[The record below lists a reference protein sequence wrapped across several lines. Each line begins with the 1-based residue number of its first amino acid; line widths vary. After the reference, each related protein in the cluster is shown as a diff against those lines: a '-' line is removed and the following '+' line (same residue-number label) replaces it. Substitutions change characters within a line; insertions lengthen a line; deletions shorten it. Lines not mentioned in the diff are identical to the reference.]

1 MLRISPVGALGALF
15 LVLLQSAACS
25 EPARITEVEHFES
38 VVLKSADIYLVLF
51 TFESDDPIRGRGVNQ
66 EQCRKVEAGMS
77 ALIEKLAPLGITVM
91 VADVEDVSAIASE
104 FNVRS
109 TPFRAFEIPHGRTV
123 GLPATA
129 GGSAEAASVNCC
141 LHLILTLLRLTFF
154 APFSKLILYSVFLS
168 SGPKAN
174 ASPGAALQDPSKERR
189 RLQGRC
195 AHGSRA
201 GPSPASLGF
210 TAYSQVVVLGF

>member
-104 FNVRS
+104 FNVRKRMLPQALLFK
-109 TPFRAFEIPHGRTV
+109 TRARNGDVFKADVLMDPEQALAEVQKALEENPRRE
-123 GLPATA
+123 
-129 GGSAEAASVNCC
+129 GGGYDK
-141 LHLILTLLRLTFF
+141 ITL
-154 APFSKLILYSVFLS
+154 
-168 SGPKAN
+168 
-174 ASPGAALQDPSKERR
+174 Q
-189 RLQGRC
+189 
-195 AHGSRA
+195 
-201 GPSPASLGF
+201 LGGGD
-210 TAYSQVVVLGF
+210 L